1 MTIALTVLSVQQLS
15 DSAKYKFRYQ
25 VLHQIGMGTR
35 FFPFRLVENLAEGY
49 FDFWV
54 FDWTGA
60 NTKYNQLLACPFVD
74 IALKLA
80 NFADAAGTSP
90 ASKDNCL
97 IRHPDV
103 ANGELLQHCGP
114 WPLFVAGEKAKL
126 TYPLAFDY
134 PGSITAEAK
143 HGEVWGM
150 RSLQRV
156 RCGRLSWQDTTH
168 NPYALIAHTVK
179 ERVELPP
186 LRVLLRRCFQKELV
200 YGYIVAEH
208 KLKEYL

>member
-74 IALKLA
+74 IALKPA

-97 IRHPDV
+97 I
-103 ANGELLQHCGP
+103 GSQIFLLCG
-114 WPLFVAGEKAKL
+114 G
-126 TYPLAFDY
+126 
-134 PGSITAEAK
+134 
-143 HGEVWGM
+143 
-150 RSLQRV
+150 
-156 RCGRLSWQDTTH
+156 
-168 NPYALIAHTVK
+168 
-179 ERVELPP
+179 
-186 LRVLLRRCFQKELV
+186 
-200 YGYIVAEH
+200 
-208 KLKEYL
+208 